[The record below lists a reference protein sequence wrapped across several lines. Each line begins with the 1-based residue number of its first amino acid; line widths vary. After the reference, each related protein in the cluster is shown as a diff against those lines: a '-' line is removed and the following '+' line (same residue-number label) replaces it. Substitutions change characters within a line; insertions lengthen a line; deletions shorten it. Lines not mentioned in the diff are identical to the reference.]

1 MLDEL
6 MGRIGGRFARV
17 EPWRRARAFV
27 LGCWLTCRTR
37 TAGASLSTLAML
49 PSMPTCTR

>member
-17 EPWRRARAFV
+17 EPWRRDRAFV
-27 LGCWLTCRTR
+27 LGL
-37 TAGASLSTLAML
+37 LADL
-49 PSMPTCTR
+49 PRKNC